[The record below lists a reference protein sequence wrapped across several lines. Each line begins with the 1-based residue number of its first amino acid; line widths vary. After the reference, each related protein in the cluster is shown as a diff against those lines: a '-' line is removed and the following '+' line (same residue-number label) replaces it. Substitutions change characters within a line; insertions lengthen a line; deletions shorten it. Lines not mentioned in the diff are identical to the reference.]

1 MSAAMLPFG
10 AELHHE
16 VHRFLVVEAELLDER
31 RYREWLDLLTD
42 DIVYRMPVRVTTSP
56 ELHGTLDGMEHF
68 SENRWSLQRRVD
80 RFATEHAWTED
91 PPSRTRHLVSNV
103 RAYPGEREDET
114 IARSY
119 LLIFRSRLDTREPD
133 FVVGERTDVLRRVDG
148 SLRLARR
155 DFLVDESVLRTQNLA
170 VFV

>member
-1 MSAAMLPFG
+1 MLPFG
-10 AELHHE
+10 SEDHHE
-16 VHRFLVVEAELLDER
+16 AHQWLVVEAEALDQR
-31 RYREWLDLLTD
+31 RYGDWLDMLTE

-56 ELHGTLDGMEHF
+56 HLEGTLDGMDHF
-68 SENRWSLQRRVD
+68 AEDRYSLQRRVD

-91 PPSRTRHLVSNV
+91 PPSRTRHFVSNV
-103 RAYPGEREDET
+103 RVYRGERDGES
-114 IARSY
+114 IVKSY

-148 SLRLARR
+148 TLKLARR